1 MPKLADAEKFEV
13 NQMPQLYECGE
24 TVNDK
29 QWLGVCATIQSD
41 ALTKLWVS
49 GGRYPQV
56 IATIA
61 SASDLFNFMVNFN
74 PEAATQ
80 GFAAQSLISAL
91 SGLHNYN
98 KSFDTQFAL
107 TVRGK
112 KAVFVNCYYPTMD
125 DKHRESA
132 CTPLSRDTDEISEI
146 GWIQT
151 SSAKRLNTS
160 LAAAKSSSNCANQSP
175 PDCTFS
181 YTPTVL
187 SHDRYSFRIPS
198 FKI

>member
-1 MPKLADAEKFEV
+1 MQFYQQHNPDKLKDV
-13 NQMPQLYECGE
+13 RHNPTPHTL
-24 TVNDK
+24 
-29 QWLGVCATIQSD
+29 CAPGS
-41 ALTKLWVS
+41 V
-49 GGRYPQV
+49 GH
-56 IATIA
+56 
-61 SASDLFNFMVNFN
+61 

-132 CTPLSRDTDEISEI
+132 CTPLSRDTDEIKAEI
-146 GWIQT
+146 GWIQDKLGQT
-151 SSAKRLNTS
+151 PQYEPRCSEVLKQLREPI
-160 LAAAKSSSNCANQSP
+160 AA
-175 PDCTFS
+175 
-181 YTPTVL
+181 
-187 SHDRYSFRIPS
+187 
-198 FKI
+198 